1 MLGLKRAVLVGE
13 NGLSLRFPETACT
26 RAPAST
32 RPPFRAPPW
41 RSRSRLFALPGQ
53 AQFKVIGA
61 DGKVTYT
68 DREPSAS
75 EGKVV
80 PLGTRA
86 PFAQPAAAEPEL
98 PFELRQATAKYP
110 VTLYV
115 TSTACEPC
123 NSGRQLLKQR
133 GIPFNEKLVVTAE
146 DSEALE
152 SCPARAKRRRCRS
165 ARRSLR
171 GYAAEIWGSYLDAA
185 GYPRESRL
193 PSTYQ
198 YRAAAPV
205 VDRRAP
211 ATPGPEPRAEARSL
225 PTAPAAAPPPAGIR
239 F

>member
-1 MLGLKRAVLVGE
+1 MHSCAHLSPTAVSHAAVALA
-13 NGLSLRFPETACT
+13 LA
-26 RAPAST
+26 
-32 RPPFRAPPW
+32 
-41 RSRSRLFALPGQ
+41 LFALPGQ

-80 PLGTRA
+80 PLGKQALVT
-86 PFAQPAAAEPEL
+86 QPAAETDL
-98 PFELRQATAKYP
+98 PFELRQATTEYP

-133 GIPFNEKLVVTAE
+133 GIPFSEKLVVTAE

-152 SCPARAKRRRCRS
+152 RLSGAREAPTLS
-165 ARRSLR
+165 IGTQIVR
-171 GYAAEIWGSYLDAA
+171 GYAAETWAANLDAA

-198 YRAAAPV
+198 YRAATPV
-205 VDRRAP
+205 IDRRETVRA
-211 ATPGPEPRAEARSL
+211 EPRVEARSL
-225 PTAPAAAPPPAGIR
+225 PSVPAAAAPTPGGIR

>member
-1 MLGLKRAVLVGE
+1 MDSCARFNPTAVSRAALT
-13 NGLSLRFPETACT
+13 LSLA
-26 RAPAST
+26 
-32 RPPFRAPPW
+32 
-41 RSRSRLFALPGQ
+41 LFALPGL

-80 PLGTRA
+80 PLGNKAIT
-86 PFAQPAAAEPEL
+86 AQPAAAEPDL
-98 PFELRQATAKYP
+98 PFELRQASTKYP

-123 NSGRQLLKQR
+123 SSGRQLLKQR
-133 GIPFNEKLVVTAE
+133 GIPFTEKLVVTSE

-152 SCPARAKRRRCRS
+152 RLSGAREAPTLS
-165 ARRSLR
+165 IGSQILR
-171 GYAAEIWGSYLDAA
+171 GYAAETWAAYLDAA

-205 VDRRAP
+205 VDRREPTTAR
-211 ATPGPEPRAEARSL
+211 AEPRAEARAQ
-225 PTAPAAAPPPAGIR
+225 PTAPTPVPAPAPSGIR

>member
-1 MLGLKRAVLVGE
+1 MDSCARFNPTAVSRAALT
-13 NGLSLRFPETACT
+13 LSLA
-26 RAPAST
+26 
-32 RPPFRAPPW
+32 
-41 RSRSRLFALPGQ
+41 LFAVPGL

-80 PLGTRA
+80 PLGNKAIT
-86 PFAQPAAAEPEL
+86 AQPAAAEPDL
-98 PFELRQATAKYP
+98 PFELRQASTKYP

-123 NSGRQLLKQR
+123 SSGRQLLKQR
-133 GIPFNEKLVVTAE
+133 GIPFTEKLVVTSE

-152 SCPARAKRRRCRS
+152 RLSGAREAPTLS
-165 ARRSLR
+165 IGSQILR
-171 GYAAEIWGSYLDAA
+171 GYAAETWAAYLDAA

-205 VDRRAP
+205 VDRREPTTAR
-211 ATPGPEPRAEARSL
+211 AEPRAEARAQ
-225 PTAPAAAPPPAGIR
+225 PTAPTPAPAPSGIR

>member
-1 MLGLKRAVLVGE
+1 MDSCARFNPTAVSRAALT
-13 NGLSLRFPETACT
+13 LSLA
-26 RAPAST
+26 
-32 RPPFRAPPW
+32 
-41 RSRSRLFALPGQ
+41 LFALPGL

-80 PLGTRA
+80 PLGNKAIT
-86 PFAQPAAAEPEL
+86 AQPAAAEPDL
-98 PFELRQATAKYP
+98 PFELRQASTKYP

-115 TSTACEPC
+115 TSTASEPC
-123 NSGRQLLKQR
+123 SSGRQLLKQR
-133 GIPFNEKLVVTAE
+133 GIPFTEKLVVTSE

-152 SCPARAKRRRCRS
+152 RLSGAREAPTLS
-165 ARRSLR
+165 IGSQILR
-171 GYAAEIWGSYLDAA
+171 GYAAETWAAYLDAA

-205 VDRRAP
+205 VDRRAQ
-211 ATPGPEPRAEARSL
+211 ATPGAEARAEARAQ
-225 PTAPAAAPPPAGIR
+225 PTAPTPTPAPAPSGIR

>member
-1 MLGLKRAVLVGE
+1 MHPRSHFNPAAAVPRAALA
-13 NGLSLRFPETACT
+13 LALA
-26 RAPAST
+26 
-32 RPPFRAPPW
+32 
-41 RSRSRLFALPGQ
+41 LFALPGL
-53 AQFKVIGA
+53 AQFKIIGA

-80 PLGTRA
+80 PLGKSA
-86 PFAQPAAAEPEL
+86 VVAQPTSPEPEM
-98 PFELRQATAKYP
+98 PFELRQAMGKYP

-123 NSGRQLLKQR
+123 NSGRQMLKQR
-133 GIPFNEKLVVTAE
+133 GIPFNERLVVTAE

-152 SCPARAKRRRCRS
+152 KLSGAREAPTLAVGS
-165 ARRSLR
+165 QIAR

-205 VDRRAP
+205 VDRRAQ
-211 ATPGPEPRAEARSL
+211 ATPGAETRAETRNL

>member
-1 MLGLKRAVLVGE
+1 MQPSARLCPTAVPRVALT
-13 NGLSLRFPETACT
+13 LALA
-26 RAPAST
+26 
-32 RPPFRAPPW
+32 
-41 RSRSRLFALPGQ
+41 LLALPAV

-80 PLGTRA
+80 PLGSRA
-86 PFAQPAAAEPEL
+86 AVAQPQAPAEPEM
-98 PFELRQATAKYP
+98 PFELRQAMTRYP

-123 NSGRQLLKQR
+123 NSGRQMLKQR
-133 GIPFNEKLVVTAE
+133 GVPFNERIVVTAE

-152 SCPARAKRRRCRS
+152 RLSGAREAPTLAVGS
-165 ARRSLR
+165 HIAR
-171 GYAAEIWGSYLDAA
+171 GYSSEIWGSYLDAA

-205 VDRRAP
+205 VDRRAQ
-211 ATPGPEPRAEARSL
+211 ATPGAEARAETRTL
-225 PTAPAAAPPPAGIR
+225 PTAPAAAPPPSGIR

>member
-1 MLGLKRAVLVGE
+1 MDSCARFNPTAVSRAALT
-13 NGLSLRFPETACT
+13 LSLA
-26 RAPAST
+26 
-32 RPPFRAPPW
+32 
-41 RSRSRLFALPGQ
+41 LFAVPGL

-80 PLGTRA
+80 PLGNKAIT
-86 PFAQPAAAEPEL
+86 AQPAAAEPDL
-98 PFELRQATAKYP
+98 PFELRQASTKYP

-123 NSGRQLLKQR
+123 SSGRQLLKQR
-133 GIPFNEKLVVTAE
+133 GIPFTEKLVVTSE

-152 SCPARAKRRRCRS
+152 RLSGAREAPTLS
-165 ARRSLR
+165 IGSQILR
-171 GYAAEIWGSYLDAA
+171 GYAAETWAAYLDAA

-205 VDRRAP
+205 VDRREPTTAR
-211 ATPGPEPRAEARSL
+211 AEPRAEARAQ
-225 PTAPAAAPPPAGIR
+225 PTAPTPTPAPSGIR

>member
-1 MLGLKRAVLVGE
+1 MHPCARLNPTAVSHAALTLALV
-13 NGLSLRFPETACT
+13 
-26 RAPAST
+26 
-32 RPPFRAPPW
+32 
-41 RSRSRLFALPGQ
+41 LFALPGQ
-53 AQFKVIGA
+53 AQCKVIGA

-80 PLGTRA
+80 PLGNKAIT
-86 PFAQPAAAEPEL
+86 AQPAAAAEPDL
-98 PFELRQATAKYP
+98 PFELRQASTKYP

-123 NSGRQLLKQR
+123 SSGRQLLKQR
-133 GIPFNEKLVVTAE
+133 GIPFSEKLVVTSE

-152 SCPARAKRRRCRS
+152 RLSGAREAPTLS
-165 ARRSLR
+165 IGSQILR
-171 GYAAEIWGSYLDAA
+171 GYAAETWAAYLDAA

-205 VDRRAP
+205 VDRRQQ
-211 ATPGPEPRAEARSL
+211 ATARAEPRAEARVQ
-225 PTAPAAAPPPAGIR
+225 PTAPAPTPASGGIR

>member
-1 MLGLKRAVLVGE
+1 MALRF
-13 NGLSLRFPETACT
+13 RFPETARMHS
-26 RAPAST
+26 RARLSPTALS
-32 RPPFRAPPW
+32 RAALTL
-41 RSRSRLFALPGQ
+41 SLALLALPGQ

-68 DREPSAS
+68 DREPNAS

-80 PLGTRA
+80 PLGNKAIT
-86 PFAQPAAAEPEL
+86 AQPAAAETDL
-98 PFELRQATAKYP
+98 PFELRQAATKYP

-115 TSTACEPC
+115 TTTVCEPC

-133 GIPFNEKLVVTAE
+133 GIPFSEKLVVSAE

-152 SCPARAKRRRCRS
+152 RLSGAREAPTLS
-165 ARRSLR
+165 IGSQILR
-171 GYAAEIWGSYLDAA
+171 GYAAETWAAYLDAA

-198 YRAAAPV
+198 YPAAAPV
-205 VDRRAP
+205 VERRE
-211 ATPGPEPRAEARSL
+211 ATPVRAEPRVARSQ
-225 PTAPAAAPPPAGIR
+225 PTAPVAAPAPSGIR

>member
-1 MLGLKRAVLVGE
+1 MQPSARLCPSAIPRVALTLALA
-13 NGLSLRFPETACT
+13 LATL
-26 RAPAST
+26 PA
-32 RPPFRAPPW
+32 
-41 RSRSRLFALPGQ
+41 L

-80 PLGTRA
+80 PLGKSA
-86 PFAQPAAAEPEL
+86 VVAQPAQAEPEM
-98 PFELRQATAKYP
+98 PFELRQAMSKYP

-133 GIPFNEKLVVTAE
+133 GVPFNERIVVTAE

-152 SCPARAKRRRCRS
+152 RLSGAREAPTLTVGS
-165 ARRSLR
+165 QVAR
-171 GYAAEIWGSYLDAA
+171 GYAAEIWASYLDAA

-205 VDRRAP
+205 VDRRAQ
-211 ATPGPEPRAEARSL
+211 ATPAPESRAETRNL
-225 PTAPAAAPPPAGIR
+225 PTAPAAAPPPSGIR

>member
-1 MLGLKRAVLVGE
+1 MDSCARFNPTAVSRAALT
-13 NGLSLRFPETACT
+13 LSLA
-26 RAPAST
+26 
-32 RPPFRAPPW
+32 
-41 RSRSRLFALPGQ
+41 LFAVPGL

-80 PLGTRA
+80 PLGNKAIT
-86 PFAQPAAAEPEL
+86 AQPAAAEPDL
-98 PFELRQATAKYP
+98 PFELRQASTKYP

-123 NSGRQLLKQR
+123 SSGRQLLKQR
-133 GIPFNEKLVVTAE
+133 GIPFTEKLVVTSE

-152 SCPARAKRRRCRS
+152 RLSGAREAPTLS
-165 ARRSLR
+165 IGSQILR
-171 GYAAEIWGSYLDAA
+171 GYAAETWAAYLDAA

-205 VDRRAP
+205 VDRREPTTAR
-211 ATPGPEPRAEARSL
+211 AEPRAEARAQ
-225 PTAPAAAPPPAGIR
+225 PTAPTPVPAPAPSGIR